1 MKSRYLPVLLF
12 TGVLLTAC
20 GSYRQNI
27 LFQVGSAGLTQQTSI
42 AESNYTIQRNDLL
55 TLEVFTNQGEKI
67 IDPNR
72 ESFKDGNTPI
82 NNPSPVQYVVDVNGT
97 VDFPLIDP
105 IKLEGYTLQEAKQML
120 DKAYEHFYEGAHVVL
135 KFQNKRVIV
144 LGAPGGQVIPLTYEN
159 MRLTEILALARGVGL
174 DGRAHNIRVI
184 RNDEVMIAD
193 LSTFEGYKKS
203 NFVMQAGDIVYVEP
217 VRRPFV
223 EGLRDYGPLVTIVTS
238 FATLFFIITQSN
250 Q

>member
-1 MKSRYLPVLLF
+1 LKLRYLPFLLL

-27 LFQVGSAGLTQQTSI
+27 LFQVDQANLTQQTAV
-42 AESNYTIQRNDLL
+42 AETNYTVQKNDLL

-72 ESFKDGNTPI
+72 ESFKDANIATADK
-82 NNPSPVQYVVDVNGT
+82 SSVLYVVEADGT

-105 IKLEGYTLQEAKQML
+105 VKIEGYTLQQAEEVLAN
-120 DKAYEHFYEGAHVVL
+120 AYEKFYEGAYVML
-135 KFQNKRVIV
+135 TFRNKRVIV
-144 LGAPGGQVIPLTYEN
+144 LGAPGGQVIPLEFEN
-159 MRLTEILALARGVGL
+159 MRLTEVLALAKGISQ
-174 DGRAHNIRVI
+174 DGRSHNIRVI
-184 RNDEVMIAD
+184 RGDKVMIAD

-203 NFVMQAGDIVYVEP
+203 NFVMQPGDIVYVEP
-217 VRRPFV
+217 IRKPFV
-223 EGLRDYGPLVTIVTS
+223 EGLRDYAPLITIATS
-238 FATLFFIITQSN
+238 LATLFFIITQSS